1 MHRISCTEALARL
14 VALLW
19 GCTYLLEYLQASLP
33 AGLSFEYATVFELQ
47 NVYQLSHS
55 STASGTSKIDI
66 QSGANSI
73 GIEDGP
79 TGPSHSAQFF
89 VSDGYHAGQFYI
101 QVRLYEPILSH
112 TQVHRST
119 CQTDTPNGEIRLESA
134 SPEKHVI
141 AVFGDV

>member
-101 QVRLYEPILSH
+101 QVRLYEPILSSH
-112 TQVHRST
+112 KFTALPVRL
-119 CQTDTPNGEIRLESA
+119 IRQMEKSDSNPPHLKSMLSLFLET
-134 SPEKHVI
+134 
-141 AVFGDV
+141 